1 MGLLDPEFHYVP
13 ATRTDIRATWR
24 RFGFR
29 PTTEAERRARQHSLE
44 TGAASALFP
53 PADIDLLP
61 ERARRSGLDLVAE

>member
-1 MGLLDPEFHYVP
+1 MLDPEFHYVP

-44 TGAASALFP
+44 TGFP

-61 ERARRSGLDLVAE
+61 ERAADPA